1 MNQTK
6 NLWQILF
13 ILAIWTGS
21 ICSTQNVQAQID
33 SAAVA
38 PIQAN
43 TKSLIERLED
53 SMVSYADSMRFG
65 VIPQEK
71 AYYNERFVRLLRKAL
86 EEPNSYAY
94 PFSRLQE
101 YIRIIY
107 PDDKTFRIF
116 NWVVIVNDF
125 SRRYYGAIQLNTPEL
140 KLYPLLDYSEE
151 LEANGRALEQV
162 TNREWYGGEVYN
174 IYKLPN
180 VSEQGQPVY
189 ALFTYNNN
197 ALYSKKKILDHLVI
211 LPSGPIFGLPIIQ
224 TPEATI
230 NRLIIEYKKEAFVN
244 LNFNKDEQK
253 IIFDRTASEIGDPAK
268 RFTYVPTGQLD
279 GFVLQ
284 NGRWLFVPDAIPVL
298 KLKDGQAPID
308 GVFPN

>member
-1 MNQTK
+1 MNQIK
-6 NLWQILF
+6 NLWQIIFRLV
-13 ILAIWTGS
+13 LVS
-21 ICSTQNVQAQID
+21 IMIFGAPQIHAQVD
-33 SAAVA
+33 TAGTVHKEVPARSM
-38 PIQAN
+38 
-43 TKSLIERLED
+43 IERLED
-53 SMVSYADSMRFG
+53 SMIIYADSMRFG
-65 VIPQEK
+65 VILQEK
-71 AYYNERFVRLLRKAL
+71 AYYNERFVRMLRKAL
-86 EEPNSYAY
+86 EEPNSFNY
-94 PFSRLQE
+94 PFERLQQ
-101 YIRIIY
+101 YIRIVY
-107 PDDKTFRIF
+107 PEDKSFRIF

-151 LEANGRALEQV
+151 LESSGRALDQV

-180 VSEQGQPVY
+180 VTEQGQPVY
-189 ALFTYNNN
+189 ALFVYNNN

-244 LNFNKDEQK
+244 LNFNTDEQK

-279 GFVLQ
+279 GFVLK

-298 KLKDGQAPID
+298 KLKDGEAPID